1 MCPFALRAVQYA
13 VAKANALPHLASWLA
28 VRVSY
33 GMNGVVVHNADLGP
47 IAAFLW

>member
-33 GMNGVVVHNADLGP
+33 GMNGILVRDADLAA